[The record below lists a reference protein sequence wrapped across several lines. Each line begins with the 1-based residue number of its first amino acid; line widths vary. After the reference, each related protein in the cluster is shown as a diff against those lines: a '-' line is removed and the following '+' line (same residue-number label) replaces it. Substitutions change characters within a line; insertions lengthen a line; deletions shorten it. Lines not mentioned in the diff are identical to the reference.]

1 MLTCIEHETS
11 PNPLASVI
19 WMHGLGADG
28 SDFAG
33 IVPQLNLRH
42 CPPIRF
48 VFPNAPSMPV
58 TVNNGYVMPAW
69 YDIYAVIWSKNRM
82 LPVSHAPP
90 KLFAN

>member
-58 TVNNGYVMPAW
+58 TVNNGYVMPKTGC
-69 YDIYAVIWSKNRM
+69 YRYHTLSPSYLRIN
-82 LPVSHAPP
+82 
-90 KLFAN
+90 